1 VICRGVEANVEA
13 TFINFDQPA
22 DC

>member
-1 VICRGVEANVEA
+1 VEANVEA